1 MSIRH
6 FKNTIIIFL
15 SPLPLPLASD
25 VLHNHCFQFLLGRFE
40 VLGETENNGYG
51 KLWVVGQKYCYG
63 IFL

>member
-6 FKNTIIIFL
+6 FKNTILIFL
-15 SPLPLPLASD
+15 FPLPLPLAS
-25 VLHNHCFQFLLGRFE
+25 E

-63 IFL
+63 IFF